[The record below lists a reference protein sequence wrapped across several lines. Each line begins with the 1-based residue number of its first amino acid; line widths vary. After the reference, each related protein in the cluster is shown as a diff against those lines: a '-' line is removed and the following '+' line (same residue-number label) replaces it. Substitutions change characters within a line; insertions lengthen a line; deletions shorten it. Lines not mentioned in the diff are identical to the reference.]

1 MRDAL
6 GNQTVPGAIPLSVPL
21 NPSPVA
27 TAKLQQIMAQ
37 RAAARPNPA
46 VTPGTPAL
54 SGPVNPLARQQL
66 GVQPVPPP
74 PAIKPLAQPVITNP
88 ALQAQRQ
95 AMPKGFGTVIRQ

>member
-6 GNQTVPGAIPLSVPL
+6 GNQTVPGSMPL
-21 NPSPVA
+21 NPSPLA

-74 PAIKPLAQPVITNP
+74 PAMKPTPVPVATNP
-88 ALQAQRQ
+88 ALQGQRQ